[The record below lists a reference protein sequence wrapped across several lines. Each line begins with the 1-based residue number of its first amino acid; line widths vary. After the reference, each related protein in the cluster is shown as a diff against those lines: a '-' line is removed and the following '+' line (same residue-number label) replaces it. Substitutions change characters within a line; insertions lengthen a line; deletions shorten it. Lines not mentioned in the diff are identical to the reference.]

1 MKYKVPFVNFPEQ
14 YRRMKPEIDQA
25 VLSCFEGGN
34 FILGEDLASFETNLA
49 DYVGTKYA
57 VGVGCGTDAL
67 FLSLRALGIREG
79 DEVITVS
86 ETFIATI
93 SVVVNIGALPILI
106 DVKEDM
112 LMDVDKIEEVLNSKT
127 KAIIPVHLAGA
138 MCDMEK
144 IMSTAR
150 KNNLFVIEDACQGL
164 GAEQKGRKAGSFGDV
179 GCFSFHPAK
188 ILGAAGNGGSIVTN
202 NEKIADEVK
211 LLRDA
216 GRASKTEIVR
226 HGYNSTLDN
235 LQAAILN
242 VKLKYLSQDIEK
254 RKKLAEIY
262 NNELKDISQVRLPN
276 SQTYQ
281 DYILRAENRD
291 KLAEHLL
298 KEGVEVL
305 VREII
310 PNHKQPGLGLE
321 HFNLPITEKITR
333 EKMRLPICSELKEE
347 QVYYAAKKIK
357 EFYFERS
364 EKQGS

>member
-1 MKYKVPFVNFPEQ
+1 LK
-14 YRRMKPEIDQA
+14 
-25 VLSCFEGGN
+25 GG
-34 FILGEDLASFETNLA
+34 ILFWGEDLASFETNLA

-164 GAEQKGRKAGSFGDV
+164 GAE
-179 GCFSFHPAK
+179 
-188 ILGAAGNGGSIVTN
+188 
-202 NEKIADEVK
+202 
-211 LLRDA
+211 
-216 GRASKTEIVR
+216 
-226 HGYNSTLDN
+226 
-235 LQAAILN
+235 
-242 VKLKYLSQDIEK
+242 
-254 RKKLAEIY
+254 
-262 NNELKDISQVRLPN
+262 
-276 SQTYQ
+276 
-281 DYILRAENRD
+281 
-291 KLAEHLL
+291 
-298 KEGVEVL
+298 
-305 VREII
+305 
-310 PNHKQPGLGLE
+310 
-321 HFNLPITEKITR
+321 
-333 EKMRLPICSELKEE
+333 
-347 QVYYAAKKIK
+347 
-357 EFYFERS
+357 
-364 EKQGS
+364 